1 MNTHY
6 DLLTA
11 EEYALLIRRSL
22 RTVYRDLASGTGCR
36 AIKVGRRIL
45 FRRSDAENYLDECS
59 YSGERKPRGRKS
71 GGEGCKS

>member
-11 EEYALLIRRSL
+11 EEFALLTRRSL
-22 RTVYRDLASGTGCR
+22 RTVYRDLAAGTGCI
-36 AIKVGRRIL
+36 ATKVGRRIL
-45 FRRSDAENYLDECS
+45 FRRQDVENYLDEHP

-71 GGEGCKS
+71 GGEGDKS